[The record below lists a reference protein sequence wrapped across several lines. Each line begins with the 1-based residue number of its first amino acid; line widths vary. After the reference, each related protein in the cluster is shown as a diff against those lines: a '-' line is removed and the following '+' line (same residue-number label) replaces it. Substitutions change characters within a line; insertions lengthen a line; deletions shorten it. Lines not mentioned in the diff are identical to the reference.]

1 MTPLVYTVA
10 EVCQLL
16 RWSRSTIYRGIQEGT
31 IPVVRTPNGR
41 GVRVPAWWVE
51 EVTRAAA

>member
-16 RWSRSTIYRGIQEGT
+16 KLSRSAVYRSIKEGT
-31 IPVVRTPNGR
+31 IPVIVVGR
-41 GVRVPAWWVE
+41 SKRVLAWWVDE
-51 EVTRAAA
+51 AVGRRAA